1 MVGKAPWGP
10 VPALRPT
17 VTKWLTTILIK
28 LFTLQQRA
36 ATSKP
41 PAGSG
46 ARAVLILEL
55 CLAKSCL
62 AQTKAVPGTILRV

>member
-1 MVGKAPWGP
+1 MV
-10 VPALRPT
+10 
-17 VTKWLTTILIK
+17 IK
-28 LFTLQQRA
+28 VLTLQKRA

-55 CLAKSCL
+55 CLAKLCL
-62 AQTKAVPGTILRV
+62 TQTKAVPGTILTV